1 MKQRDIV
8 EHLVSIVPGVQG
20 FFSWVVIHHAD
31 VGVLVVEGN
40 VSVLIRG
47 GVGVVGKVDLGPG
60 QVRVS
65 DVQGAADHEG
75 LPCAALGKPRIPALE
90 NFQRVRVQ
98 PTHLET
104 KKFVHGGHKNVKVS
118 NALTAELSCCCVRQ
132 ECSHVLFL

>member
-1 MKQRDIV
+1 MIKRERARLSITPDDVKQRDVV

-20 FFSWVVIHHAD
+20 SLSWVVVHHAD
-31 VGVLVVEGN
+31 VGVLIVEGD

-75 LPCAALGKPRIPALE
+75 LPGAALGKPRIPALE
-90 NFQRVRVQ
+90 NLQRVRVQ
-98 PTHLET
+98 STHLET
-104 KKFVHGGHKNVKVS
+104 KTLLEEGTG
-118 NALTAELSCCCVRQ
+118 T
-132 ECSHVLFL
+132 